1 MTDLGAKVQQAEG
14 DIALARLEAKAS
26 QLIVDP
32 NLSALVYGAKGCG
45 KTWFAGTAGDRNLF
59 ITVGNSISGLKT
71 LRSPLFKEKVGADPF
86 VVELHEI
93 LNEKRMPEKATL
105 LDQVCDT
112 IDWWLENRT
121 DEFDTVTIDD
131 ATNTRRAAMFK
142 GFEINQAAELS
153 EGWAKTA
160 RYSIP
165 MPGIQD
171 YGQEMKIMQW
181 FVDTYLEILAVHKK
195 NFLFLAHERYTY
207 KKQLNAKGNPIVGAA
222 DIIDKIRPA
231 FVGKALP
238 DDITVNFDEVW
249 HIEKKGLADS
259 QVPILDCYG
268 DNQILASTRHAGI
281 MKPMEPRPNF
291 LEFLERIKKA
301 A

>member
-1 MTDLGAKVQQAEG
+1 MNTITGAEVAKRMSDLTA
-14 DIALARLEAKAS
+14 
-26 QLIVDP
+26 DP
-32 NLSALVYGAKGCG
+32 VVSALIYGQKGCG

-71 LRSPLFKEKVGADPF
+71 LRSPLFKEKVGANPW
-86 VVELHEI
+86 VVELHEV
-93 LNEKRMPEKATL
+93 LDEKRMPIKATL
-105 LDQVCDT
+105 LDQVCVT
-112 IDWWLENRT
+112 IDEWLEKRS
-121 DEFDTVTIDD
+121 DDFDTVTIDD

-142 GFEINQAAELS
+142 GFEVNQAASLS

-160 RYSIP
+160 KYSIP

-181 FVDTYLEILAVHKK
+181 FVDTYLEILAAHGK
-195 NFLFLAHERYTY
+195 NFLFLAHERYTFS
-207 KKQLNAKGNPIVGAA
+207 KQLNSKGDPIVGAA

-231 FVGKALP
+231 FVGKTLP

-249 HIEKKGLADS
+249 HIEKKGLATS
-259 QVPILDCYG
+259 AVPMLDCYG
-268 DNQILASTRHAGI
+268 DNQILASTRHAGVFKSI
-281 MKPMEPRPNF
+281 ETNPNF
-291 LEFLERIKKA
+291 LDFLARIKEA

>member
-1 MTDLGAKVQQAEG
+1 MTTTGAEVAKRMSDLTA
-14 DIALARLEAKAS
+14 
-26 QLIVDP
+26 DP
-32 NLSALVYGAKGCG
+32 VISALIYGQKGCG

-71 LRSPLFKEKVGADPF
+71 LRSPLFKEKVGADPW
-86 VVELHEI
+86 VVELHEE
-93 LNEKRMPEKATL
+93 LDEKRMPIKATL
-105 LDQVCDT
+105 LDQVCVT
-112 IDWWLENRT
+112 IDDWLEKRS
-121 DEFDTVTIDD
+121 DDFDTVTIDD
-131 ATNTRRAAMFK
+131 ATNTRKAAMFK
-142 GFEINQAAELS
+142 GFEVNQSAQLS
-153 EGWAKTA
+153 EGWSRSNQYA
-160 RYSIP
+160 IP

-181 FVDTYLEILAVHKK
+181 FVDTYLEILATHGK
-195 NFLFLAHERYTY
+195 NFLFLAHERYTF
-207 KKQLNAKGNPIVGAA
+207 KKQLNAKGDPIVGSA

-231 FVGKALP
+231 FVGKTLP

-259 QVPILDCYG
+259 AVPILDCYG

-281 MKPMEPRPNF
+281 FKPMEPRPNF
-291 LEFLERIKKA
+291 LDFLARIKKA

>member
-1 MTDLGAKVQQAEG
+1 MTNPGARIQKAEG
-14 DIALARLEAKAS
+14 DIALAMMGSKVSSLTISEC
-26 QLIVDP
+26 
-32 NLSALVYGAKGCG
+32 LSALVYGAKGCG

-71 LRSPLFKEKVGADPF
+71 LRSPAFRDAVGADPF
-86 VVELHEI
+86 VIELHEK
-93 LNEKRMPEKATL
+93 LNENRMPIKATL
-105 LDQVCDT
+105 LDQVCAT
-112 IDWWLENRT
+112 IDWWLANR
-121 DEFDTVTIDD
+121 DEDFDTVTIDD

-142 GFEINQAAELS
+142 GFEINQSAQLS
-153 EGWAKTA
+153 EGWT
-160 RYSIP
+160 RSNQYDVP

-181 FVDTYLEILAVHKK
+181 FVDTYLEILAARGK
-195 NFLFLAHERYTY
+195 NFLFLAHERYTF
-207 KKQLNAKGNPIVGAA
+207 KKQLNAKGDPIVGSA

-231 FVGKALP
+231 FVGKTLP

-249 HIEKKGLADS
+249 HIKKKGTGDAA
-259 QVPILDCYG
+259 VPALDCYG
-268 DNQILASTRHAGI
+268 DNQVLASTRHAGI
-281 MKPMEPRPNF
+281 LKAFEPRPNF

>member
-1 MTDLGAKVQQAEG
+1 MTETGALV
-14 DIALARLEAKAS
+14 AKRMSDMMA
-26 QLIVDP
+26 DP
-32 NLSALVYGAKGCG
+32 VLSALVYGQKGCG

-71 LRSPLFKEKVGADPF
+71 LKSPLFKEKVGADPF
-86 VVELHEI
+86 VVELHEE
-93 LNEKRMPEKATL
+93 LNAQRMPIKATL
-105 LDQVCDT
+105 LDQVCKT
-112 IDWWLENRT
+112 IDDWLEKRH
-121 DEFDTVTIDD
+121 DDFDTVTIDD

-142 GFEINQAAELS
+142 GFEINQMSGLS
-153 EGWAKTA
+153 EGWVKTNQ
-160 RYSIP
+160 YDVP

-181 FVDTYLEILAVHKK
+181 FVDTYLEILAEQGK
-195 NFLFLAHERYTY
+195 NFLFLAHERYTF
-207 KKQLNAKGNPIVGAA
+207 KKQLNSKGNPVVGAA

-231 FVGKALP
+231 FVGKTLP

-249 HIEKKGLADS
+249 HIEKKGLAQD

-281 MKPMEPRPNF
+281 FNSMEPRPNF
-291 LEFLERIKKA
+291 LDFLERIKKA
-301 A
+301 S

>member
-1 MTDLGAKVQQAEG
+1 MTDHKLSSMSTV
-14 DIALARLEAKAS
+14 IAT
-26 QLIVDP
+26 
-32 NLSALVYGAKGCG
+32 LSALVYGAKGCG

-59 ITVGNSISGLKT
+59 ITVGNSITGLKT

-86 VVELHEI
+86 VVELHEE
-93 LNEKRMPEKATL
+93 LDEKRMPIKATL
-105 LDQVCDT
+105 LDQVCVT
-112 IDWWLENRT
+112 IDEWLEKRP
-121 DEFDTVTIDD
+121 DDFDTVTIDD

-142 GFEINQAAELS
+142 GFEVNQSAQLS
-153 EGWAKTA
+153 EGWARSNQYA
-160 RYSIP
+160 IP

-181 FVDTYLEILAVHKK
+181 FVDTYLEILAAHGK
-195 NFLFLAHERYTY
+195 NFLFLAHERYTF
-207 KKQLNAKGNPIVGAA
+207 KKQLNAAGNPVVGAA

-231 FVGKALP
+231 FVGKTLP

-249 HIEKKGLADS
+249 HIEKKGLAEA

-268 DNQILASTRHAGI
+268 DNQILASTRHAGVL
-281 MKPMEPRPNF
+281 KSLEPRPNF
-291 LEFLERIKKA
+291 LDFLERIKKA